1 MQLSRDLRTILL
13 RRAEEVLED
22 YPGLGHVEVNDEQ
35 ERVTLTFPRQTEGG
49 FDVVVEATREETILF
64 ASGAHVQF
72 DIPHD
77 PDHNLEMQ
85 VEEALGLAR
94 DLLSPTMRIRE
105 RCAGGKPYRWYVEYL
120 DDAQWRA
127 EHETVLL
134 FWNYF
139 GRRSERIYRNSTLP
153 SRTSGNP
160 QARGTKPYRVGMPIS
175 VFTNVGR

>member
-1 MQLSRDLRTILL
+1 MPLSRDLRAILL
-13 RRAEEVLED
+13 CRAEEVLED
-22 YPGLGHVEVNDEQ
+22 HPGLGHVEANDEQ

-49 FDVVVEATREETILF
+49 FDVVVEATSEEIILF
-64 ASGAHVQF
+64 ANGAHVQF
-72 DIPHD
+72 DVPYD
-77 PDHNLEMQ
+77 PDHNPEMQ

-94 DLLSPTMRIRE
+94 DLLSPTMRIRQ
-105 RCAGGKPYRWYVEYL
+105 RYAGGKPYRWYIEYL

-139 GRRSERIYRNSTLP
+139 GRRFERIHRNSTLP

-160 QARGTKPYRVGMPIS
+160 RA
-175 VFTNVGR
+175 